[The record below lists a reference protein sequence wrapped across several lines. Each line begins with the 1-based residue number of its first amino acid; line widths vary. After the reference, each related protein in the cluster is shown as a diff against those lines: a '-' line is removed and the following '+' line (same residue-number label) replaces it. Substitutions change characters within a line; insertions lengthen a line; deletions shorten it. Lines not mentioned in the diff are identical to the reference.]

1 MKIKAL
7 ENWPPQA
14 WQADAQT
21 LAPEEALDGI
31 DVSASV
37 DLENSGALTLSVLHN
52 ERRYCASLALPPA
65 LAGKV
70 ALLISGA
77 GPDKP
82 LREIGE
88 LEIGS
93 EVSE

>member
-1 MKIKAL
+1 VKIKVP
-7 ENWPPQA
+7 ENWPPQG
-14 WQADAQT
+14 WQADLKT
-21 LAPEEALDGI
+21 PAPEEALDGV

-52 ERRYCASLALPPA
+52 ERRYCASLALLPA

-77 GPDKP
+77 GLDKP

-88 LEIGS
+88 LEI
-93 EVSE
+93 EPE